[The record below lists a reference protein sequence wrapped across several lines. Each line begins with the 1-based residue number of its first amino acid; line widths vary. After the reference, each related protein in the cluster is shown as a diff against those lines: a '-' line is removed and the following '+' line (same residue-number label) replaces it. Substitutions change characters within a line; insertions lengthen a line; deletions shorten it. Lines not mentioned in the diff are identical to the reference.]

1 MSFKSKYQRTNYH
14 GNNFKSFLLME
25 LSKIKIIASE
35 ELKKVKIL
43 SNLGKDSM
51 TKQVYLKET
60 STTCVGIKIPP

>member
-1 MSFKSKYQRTNYH
+1 
-14 GNNFKSFLLME
+14 ME

-51 TKQVYLKET
+51 TKTRIFERNLNYMCENKNHY
-60 STTCVGIKIPP
+60 II